1 MDLLTL
7 QKQAM
12 SLGLPDP
19 LSPLEINGKTLNR
32 FVFIAARPTVMNN
45 DNDVPTD
52 SVSLFTDLLE
62 LHKLDSELDVQMI
75 PATVLWG
82 RK

>member
-1 MDLLTL
+1 
-7 QKQAM
+7 
-12 SLGLPDP
+12 
-19 LSPLEINGKTLNR
+19 
-32 FVFIAARPTVMNN
+32 MNN

-52 SVSLFTDLLE
+52 SVSLFSDLLE

-82 RK
+82 RKPGKEAKTDEKQGDWGGAVSWRLGNSKELVDIQPAGYSKL